1 MAINLATKYSGKVD
15 EVFKKTSLTQKATN
29 QDYEWQGVNA
39 INIFGVGTMQMNNY
53 NKDGG
58 DHRYG
63 PVNEIQN
70 TKTLYPLTRDRS
82 FTGSID
88 KRTNAETMGVMDA
101 GKALRRQQD
110 VVVTPEIDIYRLA
123 AWAAAITANTA
134 WVNTAASTKDTAYV
148 DFLAVNGRIS
158 DLLVPITERIAFMTQ
173 TFYNYLKLSGF
184 VVASDIAMSDRK
196 SGDLGKVDNVEIV
209 IVPSTYMPANVDL
222 IITHPVA
229 TVSPMVLADYIMH
242 EDAPGISGH
251 LLEGRSVYDA
261 FILTNK
267 VNALAG
273 HKTA

>member
-1 MAINLATKYSGKVD
+1 MAINLASKYSGKVD
-15 EVFKKTSLTQKATN
+15 EVFKKTSLTQRATN

-39 INIFGVGTMQMNNY
+39 INIFGVGTMSMNNY

-101 GKALRRQQD
+101 GKALRRQED

-123 AWAAAITANTA
+123 AWATAITANTA

-158 DLLVPITERIAFMTQ
+158 DLLVPITERVAFMTQ

-184 VVASDIAMSDRK
+184 VVASDQAMSDRK
-196 SGDLGKVDNVEIV
+196 SGDLGKVDNVSIV
-209 IVPSTYMPANVDL
+209 IVPTTYMPTNVDL

-251 LLEGRSVYDA
+251 LLEGRIVYDS